1 MQRVENRK
9 RIELG
14 NREVAEYTAE
24 PQRFEVE
31 QTFDVDLEIVADG
44 VVEIKLDAE
53 ACDEHV
59 HYRLQGFVADVAE
72 SVRNC
77 GHIQQRIDDFGK
89 RHGMAHIIAVVI
101 LHERPVGELSVSVR
115 IRVRVGIVDFL
126 ISRVGT
132 VTHGEVQTET
142 RHAARRVALEIAL
155 RYGFVD
161 NAAYVIALG
170 VGDVRLI
177 YRNTHAC
184 IVGVDVNAHGRRLE
198 IDVDGHFRAE
208 IERFEDGIDVHIR
221 ARERS
226 DYAEN
231 DALGDVEGK
240 MPFRNFEHDVE
251 HIFFVR
257 LRRGI
262 RRGHRFGRTFRT
274 VIFDAGK
281 QSAHHFDDGGDDA
294 RIFDDKV
301 FVGQF
306 AHIDVHR
313 GAFEID
319 RKDDVGGNRVFDL
332 EGNLCVFGVA
342 EHYVGAEI
350 DVHGKP
356 EVVGYFDAEFKGK
369 IGYYRGEHIS
379 ERQFPVFERRGV
391 AEGKFETD
399 GGFERNDAV
408 LREDV
413 LVIVVDS
420 AVSFGNGRFDGV
432 AVVVDCHFKPAE
444 SERNGEGVYAEGE
457 VYAYLSAAAFAEP
470 VEQGQEAVLGIELH
484 EIVRVQLISGQQHI
498 EQRHEEVR
506 AEADF
511 QFAVRHINAVDDA
524 ENGVEDIVGAVRRIR
539 FAVRGG
545 ESLVLRSFAF
555 RGSVGVRRKE
565 RAEVDVGHGNAAAD
579 ETARIGSDVKRA
591 LAHGLISDDVNREQI
606 FRLATLPDFERN
618 IGVGKDIAHI
628 RHIVAEAQQ
637 RLQGEFERRRN
648 ASVYRKRKHQ
658 FLDERLHVV
667 GDCGITFEEVVYPI
681 ADIPVAGGVGVRRK
695 VERSAELD
703 IYAVEFQ
710 PLCTELIVFVKQTA
724 DVLIIC
730 GIEACGQ
737 NRLAENALSY
747 SESEPGEG
755 NVHRRHIAHFDFARK
770 EIAAVLVLD
779 DVRPV
784 ERKHCADFPEVHTD
798 EVVDD
803 GGKSLRDFDGEAR
816 GGDFHKEFEHADGII
831 FHVDIRRGDCFAA
844 FAAAART
851 RDYGRQQRH
860 YVEVGAHTRAYKRA
874 RVNI

>member
-14 NREVAEYTAE
+14 NREVTEYTAE
-24 PQRFEVE
+24 PQCFEVE

-72 SVRNC
+72 SVPNC
-77 GHIQQRIDDFGK
+77 GHIQQRIYNVGQAVPGSDK
-89 RHGMAHIIAVVI
+89 RTFVI
-101 LHERPVGELSVSVR
+101 LHKCPVGKLR
-115 IRVRVGIVDFL
+115 IPVGDGIFFGVVHLL

-132 VTHGEVQTET
+132 VTHGEVQPET
-142 RHAARRVALEIAL
+142 RHAARRIALEIAL

-221 ARERS
+221 ARDRS

-257 LRRGI
+257 LRRDI

-281 QSAHHFDDGGDDA
+281 QSAHLFDDGGNDA

-350 DVHGKP
+350 DVHGKAQ
-356 EVVGYFDAEFKGK
+356 VVGNFDAEFKGK

-420 AVSFGNGRFDGV
+420 AVSFGNRRFDGV

-470 VEQGQEAVLGIELH
+470 VEQGQEAVFGIELH
-484 EIVRVQLISGQQHI
+484 EIVRVQLISG
-498 EQRHEEVR
+498 
-506 AEADF
+506 
-511 QFAVRHINAVDDA
+511 
-524 ENGVEDIVGAVRRIR
+524 
-539 FAVRGG
+539 
-545 ESLVLRSFAF
+545 
-555 RGSVGVRRKE
+555 
-565 RAEVDVGHGNAAAD
+565 
-579 ETARIGSDVKRA
+579 
-591 LAHGLISDDVNREQI
+591 
-606 FRLATLPDFERN
+606 
-618 IGVGKDIAHI
+618 
-628 RHIVAEAQQ
+628 
-637 RLQGEFERRRN
+637 
-648 ASVYRKRKHQ
+648 
-658 FLDERLHVV
+658 
-667 GDCGITFEEVVYPI
+667 
-681 ADIPVAGGVGVRRK
+681 
-695 VERSAELD
+695 
-703 IYAVEFQ
+703 
-710 PLCTELIVFVKQTA
+710 
-724 DVLIIC
+724 
-730 GIEACGQ
+730 
-737 NRLAENALSY
+737 
-747 SESEPGEG
+747 
-755 NVHRRHIAHFDFARK
+755 
-770 EIAAVLVLD
+770 
-779 DVRPV
+779 
-784 ERKHCADFPEVHTD
+784 
-798 EVVDD
+798 
-803 GGKSLRDFDGEAR
+803 
-816 GGDFHKEFEHADGII
+816 
-831 FHVDIRRGDCFAA
+831 
-844 FAAAART
+844 
-851 RDYGRQQRH
+851 
-860 YVEVGAHTRAYKRA
+860 
-874 RVNI
+874 